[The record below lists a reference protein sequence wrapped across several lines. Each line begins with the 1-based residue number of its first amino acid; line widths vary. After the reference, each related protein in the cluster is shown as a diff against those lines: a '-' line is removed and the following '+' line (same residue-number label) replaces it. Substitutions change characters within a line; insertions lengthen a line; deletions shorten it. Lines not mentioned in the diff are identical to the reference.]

1 MKKTIL
7 LVIVS
12 ASGLMA
18 QTRIYVT
25 DSNSWE
31 TSGGFTGVATPGA
44 AAMSGRF
51 SGGAR
56 GQTVE
61 IIKTFGERCKE
72 VTVTMDKAKADY
84 VVLFDHEGGKGY
96 ALKDNKIAV
105 FHNNGDVLMSKST
118 RSLGNAVKDA
128 CTAIQASKK

>member
-1 MKKTIL
+1 MKKITV
-7 LVIVS
+7 LVGFSVV
-12 ASGLMA
+12 AVFAADKPRLF
-18 QTRIYVT
+18 VT

-31 TSGGFTGVATPGA
+31 TSGGFAAASSGGTGA
-44 AAMSGRF
+44 ASGKV

-61 IIKTFGERCKE
+61 LIKTFSERCPA
-72 VTVTMDKAKADY
+72 VAITMDKTKAQY
-84 VVLFDHEGGKGY
+84 IVLFDHEGGKGY

-105 FHNNGDVLMSKST
+105 FKSDGDLVFSHST

-128 CTAIQASKK
+128 CAAIEKP